1 MAKVTLTNKTSAM
14 KIALPI
20 ISALLILSSCSS
32 VYKSGQTPDDVY
44 FSPARPQDEYVA
56 MDKKDDKEYRNDED
70 YRDDE
75 YLRMKVQNRRWT
87 YLEDDWYSYNPSYYY
102 SYNNSVYYNSPFYNS
117 YHGFWNYSN
126 YPYYNNYYNPYY
138 TGLVYAVP
146 VYRKPRTYN
155 LNTYNPVKTSPNYNS
170 HGRVYNTY
178 SSNGTSTPNTNN
190 YRNSGSNAGQFLRN
204 IFNSGGSSSSGNSGS
219 TNSSSRNNSSSNSS
233 SSSSSSNSSSGHAS
247 VRKF

>member
-1 MAKVTLTNKTSAM
+1 M

-20 ISALLILSSCSS
+20 ISAALLLSSCTTA
-32 VYKSGQTPDDVY
+32 YKSGQTPDDVY

-70 YRDDE
+70 YRDDQ
-75 YLRMKVQNRRWT
+75 YLRMKIQNRRWSA
-87 YLEDDWYSYNPSYYY
+87 LEDDWYSYNPSYYY
-102 SYNNSVYYNSPFYNS
+102 SYNNSIFYNSPFYNS

-138 TGLVYAVP
+138 TGIVYAIP
-146 VYRKPRTYN
+146 VYNRPRTYN
-155 LNTYNPVKTSPNYNS
+155 LNTYNPVKSNQNYN
-170 HGRVYNTY
+170 HGTRVYNTY
-178 SSNGTSTPNTNN
+178 SSNNTNNTNN

-204 IFNSGGSSSSGNSGS
+204 IFNSGSSGS
-219 TNSSSRNNSSSNSS
+219 TNNSSSSNSSTRSNSSSNNSS
-233 SSSSSSNSSSGHAS
+233 SSSSSSGSGHAS